1 MKKSTKSTLWRY
13 GLLILIS
20 NILFYQQGMGIN
32 CLLFTAVLFTILLV
46 KQPKPFHAKGPFWF
60 FISGMVLSSLAII
73 IFHSSIAILSLAAFS
88 LLLVAS
94 LHLSSQ
100 SVFVLISNS
109 IYSVLATPF
118 VWVTEKLFSTAHTVE
133 VDVKANR
140 SQQLAVLQASAVAIP
155 VIGAIIFMLLYAT
168 ANPLFSSAFNWI
180 SWNWISFTFLLGL
193 LFAGICF
200 YNPLHQMNRWQAQ
213 QGNSIIRKR
222 KSLSDSHPLALK
234 FELRT
239 AVTLL
244 ILLNILLFMFNGAD
258 LQYLLNGITQDP
270 EFSHAAF
277 VHQGV
282 YTLII
287 SIVLAISI
295 LLYYFRGN
303 MNFYRKHLIL
313 KRLAYVWIA
322 QNLLLAASITYKNL
336 TYIQEFSLTY
346 KRIGVFVYIILV
358 VAGLLTTYL
367 KVRDKKTTWYLLNI
381 NSWVALI
388 LLLISSFIPWDSW
401 ITNYNLSKSDSP
413 DFQYLIN
420 LSDAN
425 IPQLLP
431 LRQNPYLAESTQ
443 IALHEKISTF
453 EETEENQNWLSWNY
467 PDFLALKALQSDE

>member
-1 MKKSTKSTLWRY
+1 MKSTLWRY
-13 GLLILIS
+13 GLLIFFA
-20 NILFYQQGMGIN
+20 NMLFYQQGMGLN
-32 CLLFTAVLFTILLV
+32 CLLFTAVLLTILLV
-46 KQPKPFHAKGPFWF
+46 KQSQPLRTKGKFWLF
-60 FISGMVLSSLAII
+60 VSGMVLSSIAVIV
-73 IFHSSIAILSLAAFS
+73 FHSTVAILSLLAFT

-94 LHLSSQ
+94 LHLSTQ
-100 SVFVLISNS
+100 SVFVLIANS
-109 IYSVLATPF
+109 TYSVLATPF
-118 VWVTEKLFSTAHTVE
+118 VWITEKLFSTAHTADVG
-133 VDVKANR
+133 VKANR

-168 ANPLFSSAFNWI
+168 ANPLFSNAFNWI

-200 YNPLHQMNRWQAQ
+200 YHPLHQMNRWQAQ
-213 QGNSIIRKR
+213 QGNAILRKR
-222 KSLSDSHPLALK
+222 KSLSDTHPLALK

-258 LQYLLNGITQDP
+258 LQYVLNGITQDP
-270 EFSHAAF
+270 DFSHAAF

-303 MNFYRKHLIL
+303 MNFYGKHLIL
-313 KRLAYVWIA
+313 KRLAYLWIA
-322 QNLLLAASITYKNL
+322 QNLLLAASIIYKNL

-346 KRIGVFVYIILV
+346 KRIGVFIYIILV
-358 VAGLLTTYL
+358 IAGLLTTYL

-388 LLLISSFIPWDSW
+388 LLLIGSFIPWDSW
-401 ITNYNLSKSDSP
+401 ITNYNLSKSASP
-413 DFQYLIN
+413 DFKYLIH

-431 LRQNPYLAESTQ
+431 LRQNPYLAENTQ

-453 EETEENQNWLSWNY
+453 KETEENQSWLSWNY
-467 PDFLALKALQSDE
+467 QDFLTSKALQCDE